1 MGRPGQI
8 PSEDPHWERNA
19 DAFKKLFLYLFI
31 CLYLAMLG
39 LCCCVWAF
47 SSCSDCG
54 YSLAVVCVLVIFV
67 ASLVGEHRLWGA
79 QASVIVALG
88 F

>member
-8 PSEDPHWERNA
+8 LSEDPHWERNA

-47 SSCSDCG
+47 SSCRDHG
-54 YSLAVVCVLVIFV
+54 YSLAVVRVLVIVV

-79 QASVIVALG
+79 QASVIVACGL
-88 F
+88 